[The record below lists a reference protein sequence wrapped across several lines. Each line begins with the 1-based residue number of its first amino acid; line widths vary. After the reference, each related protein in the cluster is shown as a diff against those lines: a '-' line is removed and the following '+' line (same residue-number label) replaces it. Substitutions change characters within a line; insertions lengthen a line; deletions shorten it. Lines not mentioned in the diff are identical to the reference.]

1 MCSGKVKNLNDT
13 VMVTAIGDYA
23 IKFNIKKAEYTNGM
37 IMIGDS
43 VSVHYTGDLR
53 DKKALALIV
62 KLIPQKG
69 VVVDATYDP
78 DKELKTSE
86 RPMSEKAARDLEK
99 LQHSHKS
106 K

>member
-1 MCSGKVKNLNDT
+1 
-13 VMVTAIGDYA
+13 MVTAIGEYD
-23 IKFNIKKAEYTNGM
+23 IKFNIKQTEYTNGM
-37 IMIGDS
+37 IMVGDS

-62 KLIPQKG
+62 KLIPKKG

-78 DKELKTSE
+78 DKELKISE
-86 RPMSEKAARDLEK
+86 RPMSEKAASDLEK
-99 LQHSHKS
+99 LQHSHKN